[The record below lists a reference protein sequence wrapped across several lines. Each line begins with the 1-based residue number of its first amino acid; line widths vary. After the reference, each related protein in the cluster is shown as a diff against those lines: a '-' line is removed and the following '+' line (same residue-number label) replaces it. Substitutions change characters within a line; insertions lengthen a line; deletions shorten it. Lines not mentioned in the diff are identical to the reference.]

1 MKEKIKNFIKGV
13 TAKQLIIFIIVYLVF
28 VNVWDEWL
36 RSWLFDIIPMP
47 RIADIIFWQVLFEK
61 FEIILGTSFFIA
73 LIWLI
78 IKGLKRLWKKDY
90 ERKN

>member
-73 LIWLI
+73 LIWLT